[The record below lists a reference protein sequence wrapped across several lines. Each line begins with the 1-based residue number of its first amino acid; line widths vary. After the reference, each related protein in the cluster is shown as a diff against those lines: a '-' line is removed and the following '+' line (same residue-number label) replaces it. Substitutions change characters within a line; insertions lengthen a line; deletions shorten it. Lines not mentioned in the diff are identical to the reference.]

1 MSLQI
6 YKKSFNEYAFSPP
19 IIMAIV
25 EAGISHVLH
34 PITIHTSFDL
44 YNEGKTPAANPQA
57 IKMRPPENQLPFI
70 SF

>member
-1 MSLQI
+1 MPLQNI
-6 YKKSFNEYAFSPP
+6 FSFTKCAFPPP
-19 IIMAIV
+19 IVMTIV

-34 PITIHTSFDL
+34 PITIHISFDL
-44 YNEGKTPAANPQA
+44 YNEDRTPAANPQA